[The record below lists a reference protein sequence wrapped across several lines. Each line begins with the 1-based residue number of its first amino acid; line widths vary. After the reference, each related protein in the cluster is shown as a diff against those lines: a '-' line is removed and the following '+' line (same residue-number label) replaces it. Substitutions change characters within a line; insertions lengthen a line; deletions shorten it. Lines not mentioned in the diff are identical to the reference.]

1 MHSMSRPKNEEKLHA
16 IHRAALKLL
25 VRSGFSSVKM
35 ADIAKEA
42 GVASGTLYIY
52 YSSKEH
58 LLNALFVLTKQEIAQ
73 HMFRMFDPKEDY
85 LSSFRNMWFAY
96 MQYCIDF
103 PEKMLFVEQ
112 FLYSGLITA
121 ENIEQTELF
130 FEPLNTFLDTGR
142 KKKYLLNIDAA
153 LLKASMAGSIHE
165 FVKWMHSQHIK
176 PNNSLLENLFRLQWK
191 GISQ

>member
-1 MHSMSRPKNEEKLHA
+1 MSRPKNEEKLQA

-25 VRSGFSSVKM
+25 VQSGFSSVKM

-52 YSSKEH
+52 YSSKEG
-58 LLNALFVLTKQEIAQ
+58 LINALFVLTKQEIAQ
-73 HMFRMFDPKEDY
+73 HMFRMFDPKENY
-85 LSSFRNMWFAY
+85 LISFRNMWFAY

-103 PEKMLFVEQ
+103 PAKMLFVEQ

-121 ENIEQTELF
+121 ENIERTELF

-142 KKKYLLNIDAA
+142 KKKYLLNIDAG
-153 LLKASMAGSIHE
+153 LLKASMAGSIHDL
-165 FVKWMHSQHIK
+165 VKWMYSQQIK

-191 GISQ
+191 GISL

>member
-1 MHSMSRPKNEEKLHA
+1 
-16 IHRAALKLL
+16 
-25 VRSGFSSVKM
+25 
-35 ADIAKEA
+35 
-42 GVASGTLYIY
+42 
-52 YSSKEH
+52 
-58 LLNALFVLTKQEIAQ
+58 
-73 HMFRMFDPKEDY
+73 
-85 LSSFRNMWFAY
+85 
-96 MQYCIDF
+96 
-103 PEKMLFVEQ
+103 MLFVEQ